1 MIGLDTNTLVRLIVD
16 DDQEQAA
23 RARSAVSR
31 VVADGKR
38 LFVNRIVLAEVVWV
52 MERAYKLPRAEIC
65 SVLDRLLNT
74 VDLIVEDR
82 EVALEALERYR
93 AGPAGFADGLIA
105 VGNRVS
111 GCACTLTFD
120 RKAVRLPEFQ
130 HPA

>member
-16 DDQEQAA
+16 DDPEQAA
-23 RARSAVSR
+23 RARNAVR
-31 VVADGKR
+31 RAVADGNR
-38 LFVNRIVLAEVVWV
+38 LFVNRIVLTEVVWV
-52 MERAYKLPRAEIC
+52 MERAYKRPREEIC
-65 SVLDRLLNT
+65 LVLDRLLNT
-74 VDLIVEDR
+74 ADLIVEDHDIA
-82 EVALEALERYR
+82 VEALERYR